1 MIQVSNYKQ
10 VSYSEFQNA
19 LDQAFHGCDLTE
31 LEIAIKVGVK
41 TTATI
46 KNAFRKDAQIVS
58 DEVLSKIMKTI
69 KLNGFILW
77 TNGQRYYYVN

>member
-1 MIQVSNYKQ
+1 MIQVNNYKE

-19 LDQAFHGCDLTE
+19 LDQAMAESVLTE

-77 TNGQRYYYVN
+77 TNGQRYYYIN

>member
-1 MIQVSNYKQ
+1 MIQVSNYKE

-19 LDQAFHGCDLTE
+19 LDFAFHGCALTE

-77 TNGQRYYYVN
+77 VNGQRYYYVN

>member
-1 MIQVSNYKQ
+1 MIQVNNYKE

-19 LDQAFHGCDLTE
+19 LDQAMTESVLTE

-77 TNGQRYYYVN
+77 TNGQRYYYIN